1 MKAWRKYLQHRLK
14 NPNLIIDIKAL
25 QINNKKLT
33 LSKNEKYGQAD
44 ISLEKNIQIVKKE
57 SKIIKAM
64 QIKRST
70 IF

>member
-33 LSKNEKYGQAD
+33 LSKKRKIWTGRHFSGKKYTDSQ
-44 ISLEKNIQIVKKE
+44 
-57 SKIIKAM
+57 
-64 QIKRST
+64 KREQNN
-70 IF
+70 